1 MSYSSLLILICTI
14 EQKTNSQ
21 NSTGSL
27 SETWTTKASNVKTRK
42 VKNLQPKIYDEL
54 THTYIDDYAFYF
66 LLGTSIAVKD
76 RISLGGEVYEI
87 LSVDNDSH
95 NHHVKVFAKKTKQ

>member
-1 MSYSSLLILICTI
+1 MSYESLLILTCTI

-27 SETWTTKASNVKTRK
+27 SETWTTKLSGVKTRR

-54 THTYIDDYAFYF
+54 THTYVDDYVFYF
-66 LLGTSIAVKD
+66 LLGTNIAVKD
-76 RISLGGEVYEI
+76 RISVDGEKYDV

-95 NHHVKVFAKKTKQ
+95 NHHVKVFAQRTKQ